1 MRKRDKKL
9 RLHRE
14 TLHRL
19 EPKDL
24 AGAQGAFAAAAGVGV
39 WTSCIEP
46 NCCGETITV
55 QTGGTQ

>member
-24 AGAQGAFAAAAGVGV
+24 VEAQGAAVAAAAGTGV

-46 NCCGETITV
+46 NCCGVTV
-55 QTGGTQ
+55 TDGTQ